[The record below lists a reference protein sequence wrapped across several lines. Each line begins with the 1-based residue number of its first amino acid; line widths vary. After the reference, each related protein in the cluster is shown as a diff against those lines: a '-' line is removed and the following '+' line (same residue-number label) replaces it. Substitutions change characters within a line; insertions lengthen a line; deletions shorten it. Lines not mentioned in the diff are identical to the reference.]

1 MCGMGLTI
9 RGKFKGSQE
18 WDMGYITFGLLR
30 IDLAH
35 AINEEY
41 GDHYQDMYY
50 HPRGDWSE
58 YNKKTAALEKKLKLR
73 IRATDFLW
81 MSDCEGKLS
90 PMKCKALLDQI
101 QNFDSKTLYGYIGRG
116 IDQCMTITD
125 FKNLLNECFSRRCYM
140 VWS

>member
-1 MCGMGLTI
+1 MGLTLTAKYE
-9 RGKFKGSQE
+9 GAPSY
-18 WDMGYITFGLLR
+18 DMGYITFGLLR

-41 GDHYQDMYY
+41 GNHYQDMYC
-50 HPRGDWSE
+50 HPRDDWSE

-90 PMKCKALLDQI
+90 PFKCKALLDAI
-101 QNFDSKTLYGYIGRG
+101 SDMDDTKRYGYEGRTWDR
-116 IDQCMTITD
+116 IMTISD
-125 FKNLLNECFSRRCYM
+125 FKNLLRECYERRYYLI
-140 VWS
+140 WR